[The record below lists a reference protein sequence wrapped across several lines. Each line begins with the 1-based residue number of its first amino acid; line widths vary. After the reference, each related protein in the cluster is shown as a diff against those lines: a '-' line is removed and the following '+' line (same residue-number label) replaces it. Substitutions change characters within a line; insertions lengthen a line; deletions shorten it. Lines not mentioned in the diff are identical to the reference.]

1 MKTEKILVFAAA
13 LFLLNLAACDTNE
26 MNRVTPSADAARAN
40 REDSSGTANSDS
52 IPKFPVDSIPV
63 DSIPVDSIETDT
75 MQKDSI
81 WTDSIPSQPV
91 QNDSIA
97 TDSLKK

>member
-13 LFLLNLAACDTNE
+13 LFLLNLAACDSNE

-40 REDSSGTANSDS
+40 REDSAGTVNPDS
-52 IPKFPVDSIPV
+52 IPSFPTDSIP
-63 DSIPVDSIETDT
+63 
-75 MQKDSI
+75 
-81 WTDSIPSQPV
+81 TDSIPSDSIPTDSIPLDSV
-91 QNDSIA
+91 RNDSIA